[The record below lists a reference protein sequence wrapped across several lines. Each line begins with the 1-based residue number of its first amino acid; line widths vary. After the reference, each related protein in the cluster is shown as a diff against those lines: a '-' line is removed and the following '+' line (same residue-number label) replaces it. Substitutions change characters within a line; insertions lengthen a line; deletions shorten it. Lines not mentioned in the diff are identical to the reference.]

1 MRFPPLGQRGP
12 HPGKQPVSLQ
22 FTSGSGGRT
31 SFLYEGGIRMNFDR
45 NKVEMVKKRYL
56 FWYTKVITEGL
67 DKV

>member
-1 MRFPPLGQRGP
+1 
-12 HPGKQPVSLQ
+12 
-22 FTSGSGGRT
+22 
-31 SFLYEGGIRMNFDR
+31 MNFDR